1 MSGASN
7 LGYSRIAPLS
17 NINTN
22 YVNANSSNNPSF
34 FGSTETSSYNGLAGA
49 KSNIDAADGKVPGI
63 CLFKGGSRNLKR
75 TRNLKRKIKNI
86 SKKYKKMKRG
96 SKKIRSLKRKLKTK
110 YSKVR
115 KTKRTRKQKGGYSQ
129 YQNNMPMSASY
140 STGGNLS
147 PSMSAL
153 ANPVPFKPLS
163 NCVDNYNRFTN
174 MGFSSKGH

>member
-7 LGYSRIAPLS
+7 LGYSRIMP
-17 NINTN
+17 INTN
-22 YVNANSSNNPSF
+22 YVNATSSNNPSF
-34 FGSTETSSYNGLAGA
+34 FGNTYTPTGNHGLFGA

-75 TRNLKRKIKNI
+75 KIKNI

-96 SKKIRSLKRKLKTK
+96 SKKMRSLKRKLKTK
-110 YSKVR
+110 FSRLPSKGR
-115 KTKRTRKQKGGYSQ
+115 KTMRHKKQRGGYSQ
-129 YQNNMPMSASY
+129 YQNNMPVNAGY

-153 ANPVPFKPLS
+153 ANPVPFKAIGG
-163 NCVDNYNRFTN
+163 NCVDNYSRYTN